1 LKGNFKIGFGNK
13 SDIDKTSITVDK
25 YGKKINKKRKGT
37 YCRLLGPNREEG
49 GLNEWIYNG
58 RRRLNNNYVLSI

>member
-1 LKGNFKIGFGNK
+1 
-13 SDIDKTSITVDK
+13 VDK

-49 GLNEWIYNG
+49 GLNE
-58 RRRLNNNYVLSI
+58 